1 MATPPADEDKNVSN
15 HGGTKRASIMILG
28 KVVEDDVDKMRDFTF
43 KIGQRGTAIF
53 SFLASSLYVLSAIYD
68 NDALGIAS
76 LIFCGMTLISFGVI
90 YFKNVSSCILKRLLR
105 EPNVL
110 ISVFLGIVNLLIE
123 IVKYR
128 SYRSFLFAIVYLGLV
143 MFVIFIDAVIKKSRT
158 WTVSLV
164 AIFVLINVFNI
175 YNYTFGKIDNNVSLI
190 EYTIQ
195 GEKVIMWKRSTRR
208 YIYIQVLFFSICGIW
223 TLIKDKKMEL
233 MMFATGNIYRKTNTG
248 RIDEDDDI
256 DDDGEEEEDKEKN
269 IINKI
274 SSRSRNSWNVKSKS
288 RCNSIILL
296 GKEVQLDEGL
306 HDRVKWGQR
315 GAAICAFIG
324 MTIYVISSM
333 LGLWQMNVVALVFG
347 ALDVI
352 FVGIVLY
359 RNVSLV
365 ILKRLLREPNVVVIV
380 TLASLN
386 WFVEILKPNSSISW
400 LNGLIYLLIVIAA
413 VFIDAVKIK
422 HRFFVVA
429 WCVCFILITSNN
441 IYQSVFGVANNGV
454 KLATYYI
461 NGEELTIWK
470 RATQR
475 SMFIQMLL
483 FSLNGV
489 WIMLRDKKM
498 KFMMFATGNIYKTT
512 GTTSN
517 DIELPSFKQRKLGDI
532 ELRIEE

>member
-1 MATPPADEDKNVSN
+1 M
-15 HGGTKRASIMILG
+15 
-28 KVVEDDVDKMRDFTF
+28 
-43 KIGQRGTAIF
+43 
-53 SFLASSLYVLSAIYD
+53 
-68 NDALGIAS
+68 
-76 LIFCGMTLISFGVI
+76 
-90 YFKNVSSCILKRLLR
+90 R

-128 SYRSFLFAIVYLGLV
+128 TQHFFLRGHLGLV
-143 MFVIFIDAVIKKSRT
+143 VFVIFTDAVIKKSRT

-164 AIFVLINVFNI
+164 AVFVLINHLIFTTI
-175 YNYTFGKIDNNVSLI
+175 RLMIDNNVSLI

-195 GEKVIMWKRSTRR
+195 GEKAQCGNGQSEDTYTFK
-208 YIYIQVLFFSICGIW
+208 YFFFICGIW

-333 LGLWQMNVVALVFG
+333 LGLWQ
-347 ALDVI
+347 
-352 FVGIVLY
+352 
-359 RNVSLV
+359 
-365 ILKRLLREPNVVVIV
+365 
-380 TLASLN
+380 
-386 WFVEILKPNSSISW
+386 
-400 LNGLIYLLIVIAA
+400 
-413 VFIDAVKIK
+413 
-422 HRFFVVA
+422 
-429 WCVCFILITSNN
+429 
-441 IYQSVFGVANNGV
+441 
-454 KLATYYI
+454 I
-461 NGEELTIWK
+461 N
-470 RATQR
+470 
-475 SMFIQMLL
+475 
-483 FSLNGV
+483 
-489 WIMLRDKKM
+489 
-498 KFMMFATGNIYKTT
+498 
-512 GTTSN
+512 
-517 DIELPSFKQRKLGDI
+517 
-532 ELRIEE
+532 